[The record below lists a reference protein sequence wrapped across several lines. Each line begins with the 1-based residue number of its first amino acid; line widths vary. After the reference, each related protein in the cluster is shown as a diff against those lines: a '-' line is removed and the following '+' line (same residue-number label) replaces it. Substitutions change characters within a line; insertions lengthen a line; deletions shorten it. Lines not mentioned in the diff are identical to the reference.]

1 MINCLALVLKSQW
14 VNACVTLRPTFRDGA
29 LHAGFGGSGCSLHPS
44 ELHIPGDLS
53 FFLNPLR
60 KLYQWLSYF
69 VHHWLPSSQF
79 KMGHKFDVQFA
90 KDWVSEQESFPIAG
104 RHQPLPIFLGGN
116 KQWGRGGGAA
126 VERTQVG
133 KEEVIQDL
141 PPSPPQTAKTNA
153 PNK

>member
-29 LHAGFGGSGCSLHPS
+29 LHAGFGGSGCSLQPS

-90 KDWVSEQESFPIAG
+90 KDWVSEQESFPFAG
-104 RHQPLPIFLGGN
+104 RHQPLPIFLGGK

-141 PPSPPQTAKTNA
+141 PPFPPQTAKTNA